1 MRMMPSTRE
10 PQTVPGLHGIALALA
25 SLLAGAVHAQVSGT
39 TSSPASELPSA
50 SSASASGSGGAASS
64 QRRSFYVEPRVA
76 ATTTFTDNTYLD
88 DKRKQSDNITQLT
101 TGVRA
106 VSEGGRVRGYF
117 DYSLNKLIYSQA
129 SERSQ
134 TQNLLSA
141 NGTAE
146 LVDNWAFLDLTASIS
161 RQAISAFGT
170 QSVPGVS
177 NPNSTEVSSLRL
189 SPYVR
194 GKTFN
199 QLNYEARYSKY
210 VSKSKSE
217 QASDQDSSDLLMRL
231 GSDPVVGRLS
241 WSADLTRQD
250 LDYSRGR
257 DTQSERARA
266 VLTYTVSPQL
276 GMYLIGGRERNNFVS
291 LEKESHSSS
300 GLGVNWSPSERTRL
314 SAEAENRFFGHTHRI
329 SAEYRT
335 PRTSWK
341 YTDSKDVSTN
351 TGAGTFGT
359 IGTLYDLYFSL
370 FSSIQPDPI
379 LRAQM
384 VMAFLQANGLSP
396 NAPTNSGFLSSG
408 PTVQRRQDLSFGLS
422 GARDTLTVIAARTES
437 TRLSAVV
444 APDDLA
450 LSPIVKQRTL
460 SVNYSHRLT
469 PQTSLNLLATHQR
482 TAGDSST
489 LGSTLKSYNVSVTS
503 RLGLKLTGTL
513 GARRVVSDSALPY
526 HENAVTGSI
535 NVQF

>member
-1 MRMMPSTRE
+1 MRTMPSTLE
-10 PQTVPGLHGIALALA
+10 PLNLPGLHGIALALV
-25 SLLAGAVHAQVSGT
+25 SLLAGAAHAQVSGG
-39 TSSPASELPSA
+39 SSQPSSELP
-50 SSASASGSGGAASS
+50 SGGAASAGATGGP
-64 QRRSFYVEPRVA
+64 QATQKRALYVEPRVA
-76 ATTTFTDNTYLD
+76 ATTTFTDNGYLD

-101 TGVRA
+101 AGVRA

-117 DYSLNKLIYSQA
+117 DYSLNKLLYA
-129 SERSQ
+129 NATERSQ
-134 TQNLLSA
+134 TQHQLGA

-146 LVDNWAFLDLTASIS
+146 LVDNWAFVDLTASIS

-177 NPNSTEVSSLRL
+177 NPNSTQVSNLRL

-199 QLNYEARYSKY
+199 QLNYEARYTKF
-210 VSKSKSE
+210 VSRSQSE
-217 QASDQDSSDLLMRL
+217 QASDQDNTDLSLRL
-231 GSDPVVGRLS
+231 GSDPVPGRLS
-241 WSADLTRQD
+241 WNADLTRQE

-257 DTQSERARA
+257 DTQSERARG
-266 VLTYTVSPQL
+266 VLTYTVGPQL
-276 GMYLIGGRERNNFVS
+276 GIYAIAGRERNNFVS
-291 LEKESHSSS
+291 LDKESHSSS
-300 GLGVNWSPSERTRL
+300 GVGVNWTPSERTRV
-314 SAEAENRFFGHTHRI
+314 SAESERRYFGQSHRI

-351 TGAGTFGT
+351 NTGGSFGS
-359 IGTLYDLYFSL
+359 IGTLYDLYFNL

-396 NAPTNSGFLSSG
+396 NAPTNSGFLAAG

-422 GARDTLTVIAARTES
+422 GARDTLTLVAARTES
-437 TRLSAVV
+437 TRLSGVLT
-444 APDDLA
+444 PDDLA
-450 LSPIVKQRTL
+450 LSPVVKQRSL

-482 TAGDSST
+482 TAGDSAT
-489 LGSTLKSYNVSVTS
+489 LGSTLKSYNVAVTS

-526 HENAVTGSI
+526 HENAITGSI